1 MRNEKMY
8 GNRRENLIRANLREN
23 GFQAET
29 LLHRCKSYDPG
40 STFLGLKIKTKKIA
54 KTAVIAISSRITL
67 LISTVDANDFGTT
80 AEASNNGLQS
90 REYPDDTGILLSGEG
105 SLVSHGT

>member
-29 LLHRCKSYDPG
+29 LLPRCKSYDPG
-40 STFLGLKIKTKKIA
+40 STFLGLKVKIN
-54 KTAVIAISSRITL
+54 KITNIAVRAMSSRITL
-67 LISTVDANDFGTT
+67 LISTTPQVVNTVFSFISLYLLGFKIKEYAND
-80 AEASNNGLQS
+80 
-90 REYPDDTGILLSGEG
+90 TG
-105 SLVSHGT
+105 